1 MADKEKGDVAKLEC
15 CPPLVECDPCDYLD
29 FWFRLP
35 FRPVVGAE
43 GQRRVV
49 PVEVALHFRLTR
61 CAGPLALGDILYS
74 TTLLPGEDVRLFTSD
89 RHSRFSFDTESSLAY
104 RNHTTSEESYYMAGM
119 ANAVNNI
126 SVNENAKST
135 SDFHSSS
142 VSGGGG
148 LGIDLGFFSLGGSVS
163 ASSYDASSTQTFA
176 HNLTQHA
183 DSSSRHV
190 EVGTRAASH
199 TSVGEV
205 QSRTHTESESED
217 QYESSSR
224 VFTNPN
230 HCHALTFL
238 FYKLNKCQK
247 IRWELVGIER
257 RVLDPAAPTGVELNN
272 PAPAGGVGVIPSSIL
287 ATATGRLEAER
298 RARASVAESS
308 APGSVGLAFVAAVAA
323 AEPISAASRQAALAA
338 VDKDLVSEKLLAK
351 VGGEVSA
358 EAKKLFGWEREI
370 ALPTAGVIVKGCL
383 DDCDV
388 CEPSLD
394 REIKLDLDRKEL
406 ENELLK
412 KQIDLL
418 EKSQEYRCCPEGAEE
433 EPTPEPG
440 AAKTGGG
447 PTGPPPERPQG
458 DRAVMPS

>member
-1 MADKEKGDVAKLEC
+1 MAEKEKGDIARLEC

-35 FRPVVGAE
+35 FRPVVGAANE
-43 GQRRVV
+43 RRLV
-49 PVEVALHFRLTR
+49 PVEVTLHFRLVR

-74 TTLLPGEDVRLFTSD
+74 TTLLPGEQVRLFTSD

-119 ANAVNNI
+119 ANAVSNI
-126 SVNENAKST
+126 SVNENAAST
-135 SDFHSSS
+135 SKFHSSS
-142 VSGGGG
+142 VTGGGG
-148 LGIDLGFFSLGGSVS
+148 LGIDLGFISLGGSVS
-163 ASSYDASSTQTFA
+163 GSSYDASSASTFA
-176 HNLTQHA
+176 RNLTQHA

-205 QSRTHTESESED
+205 HSRTHTEGESED

-224 VFTNPN
+224 VFSNPN

-238 FYKLNKCQK
+238 FYKLNKCQR
-247 IRWELVGIER
+247 IRWELVGIHR
-257 RVLDPAAPTGVELNN
+257 RVIDPAAPTGVELNN
-272 PAPAGGVGVIPSSIL
+272 PAPATGVGVIPSSVL
-287 ATATGRLEAER
+287 ATAKQRLEAER
-298 RARASVAESS
+298 RASASVAAEFGETPAAFRTRAFSS
-308 APGSVGLAFVAAVAA
+308 AVTVA
-323 AEPISAASRQAALAA
+323 AEPITASARHAALEA
-338 VDKDLVSEKLLAK
+338 VDKELVAEKLLTK
-351 VGGEVSA
+351 VGGEA
-358 EAKKLFGWEREI
+358 APEARKLFGWEREI

-412 KQIDLL
+412 KQIELL
-418 EKSQEYRCCPEGAEE
+418 EKSQEYRCCPDGEE
-433 EPTPEPG
+433 EAPTP
-440 AAKTGGG
+440 
-447 PTGPPPERPQG
+447 
-458 DRAVMPS
+458 

>member
-1 MADKEKGDVAKLEC
+1 MADKVKAEELAKLEC
-15 CPPLVECDPCDYLD
+15 CPPLVECDTCDSID

-43 GQRRVV
+43 NQRRLI

-61 CAGPLALGDILYS
+61 CAGPLTLGDILYS
-74 TTLLPGEDVRLFTSD
+74 TTLLPGEEVRLFTSD
-89 RHSRFSFDTESSLAY
+89 RHSRFSFDSETNLAY

-119 ANAVNNI
+119 ANAVSNI
-126 SVNENAKST
+126 SVNENAATTST
-135 SDFHSSS
+135 FHSSS

-148 LGIDLGFFSLGGSVS
+148 LGIDLGVISLGGGVS
-163 ASSYDASSTQTFA
+163 GSSYDASSASKFA

-205 QSRTHTESESED
+205 HTRAHSEGESED

-224 VFTNPN
+224 VFRNPN

-238 FYKLNKCQK
+238 FYKLNKCQT

-257 RVLDPAAPTGVELNN
+257 HVLDAVAPTGVRLND
-272 PAPAGGVGVIPSSIL
+272 PPPSGQVGVIPNSVL
-287 ATATGRLEAER
+287 ATAASRLDVEE
-298 RARASVAESS
+298 RARKSAAQSS
-308 APGSVGLAFVAAVAA
+308 GEAPAGVRATVLLSAVSLA
-323 AEPISAASRQAALAA
+323 AEPITASARKAALDA
-338 VDKDLVSEKLLAK
+338 VDKQLVSEKLLAA
-351 VGGEVSA
+351 VGGEVSGQA
-358 EAKKLFGWEREI
+358 RKLFGWERQV

-394 REIKLDLDRKEL
+394 REIKLELDRKEL

-418 EKSQEYRCCPEGAEE
+418 EKSQEYRCCPAGEE
-433 EPTPEPG
+433 EPTP
-440 AAKTGGG
+440 
-447 PTGPPPERPQG
+447 
-458 DRAVMPS
+458 